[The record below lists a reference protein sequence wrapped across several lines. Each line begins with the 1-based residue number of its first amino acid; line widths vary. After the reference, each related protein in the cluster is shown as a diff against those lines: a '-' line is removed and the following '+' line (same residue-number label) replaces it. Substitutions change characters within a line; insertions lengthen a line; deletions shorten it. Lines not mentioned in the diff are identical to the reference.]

1 MRRVDEKIEQMLETY
16 KLMDE
21 LQKKKDEI
29 GPAKRR
35 QYLAQKYFPTD
46 GEDGE
51 DNGFTQEMESAMD
64 DKEERLEDIIKD
76 DDDSSAEDVYE
87 S

>member
-35 QYLAQKYFPTD
+35 
-46 GEDGE
+46 
-51 DNGFTQEMESAMD
+51 
-64 DKEERLEDIIKD
+64 
-76 DDDSSAEDVYE
+76 
-87 S
+87 